1 MYSLADLGRWEED
14 RENRRKV
21 LAEQCEKCGG
31 FFTEVKDDP
40 RYKNTELWRMAFDDE
55 LGRFCLVAYH
65 HGVFFDTVEQL
76 CEHIKET
83 TPYELRLHYF
93 TEYNGQICV
102 IATLVEVPA
111 WKRHQAEDSGDKEP
125 KAPDET
131 AEA

>member
-14 RENRRKV
+14 RENRRRV
-21 LAEQCEKCGG
+21 LAEKCKECGG

-40 RYKNTELWRMAFDDE
+40 RYKNRELWRIAYDDE
-55 LGRFCLVAYH
+55 LGRFCLVAYYH
-65 HGVFFDTVEQL
+65 DVFFDIVEQL
-76 CEHIKET
+76 CEHIRET

-111 WKRHQAEDSGDKEP
+111 WKRNQAENSGNKEP
-125 KAPDET
+125 EAPEET